1 MRVHHFCF
9 FVAGIAGLAGMGLGM
24 SMGIRQDFSLAP
36 VHAHLNLLGWVTLC
50 LYGLYHRGVA
60 RPSERLAWVQ
70 VGVAVLSLPLMTGGL
85 AAYFLTGTAAFEVVA
100 ILGSVGTVLA
110 MALFVLVLALDLR
123 REAGPAP
130 DPKTQGRLSARPI

>member
-60 RPSERLAWVQ
+60 RPSDRLAWMQ
-70 VGVAVLSLPLMTGGL
+70 VGLAAVSLPVMTGGL
-85 AAYFLTGTAAFEVVA
+85 AAYFLTGDMRYETGV
-100 ILGSVGTVLA
+100 ILGAFGTVAA
-110 MALFVLVLALDLR
+110 MALFVVVLALDLR
-123 REAGPAP
+123 RDAPAP
-130 DPKTQGRLSARPI
+130 APRLTPRAI